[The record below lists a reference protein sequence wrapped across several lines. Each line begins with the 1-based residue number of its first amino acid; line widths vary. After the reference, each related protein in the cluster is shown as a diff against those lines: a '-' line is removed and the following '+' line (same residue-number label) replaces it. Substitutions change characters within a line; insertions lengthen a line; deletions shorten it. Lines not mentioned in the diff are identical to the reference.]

1 MSYTPK
7 PIDTSSVQLPEE
19 LADLTELLSENT
31 HEIWAQQRLK
41 DGWTLGPERDDK
53 AMTHPC
59 LILYDQLPES
69 EKEYDRNTSMEAIK
83 AILHLGYRIIPPTQD
98 QMGAQDEVHRILDRL
113 EDKSLDLRNLSEIW
127 RGRSPEIWRR
137 VPEIYRSLGHRIL
150 GIGEPLLA
158 FDVISEGLEVW
169 TTDLRLRQLNGLT
182 LARGGSPYKA
192 NQIARELQAEGNQ
205 DDDTLGLLGRTHKDL
220 WEKENQEQEK
230 AAQLEQAF
238 DAYYT
243 SYQNTGSGY
252 TGINAATLALIKG
265 DLETAHRIGQHV
277 YQISLEEAKG
287 MEPDYWTQAT
297 LGEVLLILNQPEQ
310 AREHY
315 TRAGELGKGNFAN
328 LNSTRRN
335 ARLLLDALG
344 EDPHWLDDCF
354 ALPKIIVFTGHP
366 LLPEGEVDCR
376 FPVHLETE
384 LKVRIANQL
393 NQLDADIGIASAA
406 AGADILFLEAML
418 ERGGEIDVILPYAVE
433 HFVQTSVD
441 VDRNSEWKN
450 RFERILNRAGRVIMA
465 NDYPAQDNRVLLEF
479 TSLIVDGTA
488 ILRAQE
494 YDTPLVSLAV
504 WDGQEHGNLGET
516 PDMISRWKN
525 TGRDVEIIDVPANI
539 SIQPES
545 VSILENTSH
554 FPHEIRVMF
563 FADVVGYSKLSEVE
577 VAQFIQQFVGYL
589 AQEMEKYPY
598 KPLTRNTWGDA
609 FYFVFSSVEDA
620 AHFAL
625 TQRDLI
631 RDTDW
636 AARGLPPDINL
647 RIALHTGPVYRF
659 TDPMIQQLNFSG
671 SHVSRAARIEP
682 ITPPGQVYASEH
694 FASLIVANNIT
705 DITCDYVGLLQLAK
719 NYGTFRMYHV
729 RRSHEPE

>member
-1 MSYTPK
+1 
-7 PIDTSSVQLPEE
+7 
-19 LADLTELLSENT
+19 
-31 HEIWAQQRLK
+31 
-41 DGWTLGPERDDK
+41 
-53 AMTHPC
+53 
-59 LILYDQLPES
+59 
-69 EKEYDRNTSMEAIK
+69 
-83 AILHLGYRIIPPTQD
+83 
-98 QMGAQDEVHRILDRL
+98 MGAQDEVHRILNRL
-113 EDKSLDLRNLSEIW
+113 EDKSLDLRDLSEIW
-127 RGRSPEIWRR
+127 RGRSSEIWRR

-220 WEKENQEQEK
+220 WEKESQEQEK
-230 AAQLEQAF
+230 AAQLERAF

-287 MEPDYWTQAT
+287 VEPDYWTQAT
-297 LGEVLLILNQPEQ
+297 LGEVLLILGQPEQ
-310 AREHY
+310 AREYY

-344 EDPHWLDDCF
+344 EEPHWLDDCF

-366 LLPEGEVDCR
+366 LLPEGEVNCR

-384 LKVRIANQL
+384 LKVRISNQL

-406 AGADILFLEAML
+406 AGSDILFLEAML

-441 VDRNSEWKN
+441 VDSNSEWKN

-516 PDMISRWKN
+516 PDMISRWEN

-545 VSILENTSH
+545 VSILESTSH

-563 FADVVGYSKLSEVE
+563 FADVVGYSKLSEVK

-589 AQEMEKYPY
+589 AQEMDDYPY
-598 KPLTRNTWGDA
+598 KR
-609 FYFVFSSVEDA
+609 
-620 AHFAL
+620 
-625 TQRDLI
+625 
-631 RDTDW
+631 
-636 AARGLPPDINL
+636 
-647 RIALHTGPVYRF
+647 
-659 TDPMIQQLNFSG
+659 
-671 SHVSRAARIEP
+671 
-682 ITPPGQVYASEH
+682 
-694 FASLIVANNIT
+694 
-705 DITCDYVGLLQLAK
+705 
-719 NYGTFRMYHV
+719 
-729 RRSHEPE
+729 

>member
-1 MSYTPK
+1 M
-7 PIDTSSVQLPEE
+7 
-19 LADLTELLSENT
+19 
-31 HEIWAQQRLK
+31 
-41 DGWTLGPERDDK
+41 
-53 AMTHPC
+53 
-59 LILYDQLPES
+59 
-69 EKEYDRNTSMEAIK
+69 
-83 AILHLGYRIIPPTQD
+83 
-98 QMGAQDEVHRILDRL
+98 
-113 EDKSLDLRNLSEIW
+113 
-127 RGRSPEIWRR
+127 
-137 VPEIYRSLGHRIL
+137 
-150 GIGEPLLA
+150 
-158 FDVISEGLEVW
+158 
-169 TTDLRLRQLNGLT
+169 
-182 LARGGSPYKA
+182 
-192 NQIARELQAEGNQ
+192 
-205 DDDTLGLLGRTHKDL
+205 

-406 AGADILFLEAML
+406 AGSDILFLEAML

-494 YDTPLVSLAV
+494 YDNPLVALAIR
-504 WDGQEHGNLGET
+504 DGQEHRHLGKP

-525 TGRDVEIIDVPANI
+525 TGARCRD
-539 SIQPES
+539 
-545 VSILENTSH
+545 
-554 FPHEIRVMF
+554 
-563 FADVVGYSKLSEVE
+563 
-577 VAQFIQQFVGYL
+577 
-589 AQEMEKYPY
+589 
-598 KPLTRNTWGDA
+598 
-609 FYFVFSSVEDA
+609 
-620 AHFAL
+620 
-625 TQRDLI
+625 
-631 RDTDW
+631 
-636 AARGLPPDINL
+636 
-647 RIALHTGPVYRF
+647 YRC
-659 TDPMIQQLNFSG
+659 
-671 SHVSRAARIEP
+671 
-682 ITPPGQVYASEH
+682 ASEYFH
-694 FASLIVANNIT
+694 PA
-705 DITCDYVGLLQLAK
+705 
-719 NYGTFRMYHV
+719 
-729 RRSHEPE
+729 